1 MTRRIL
7 IAYDGTD
14 SARRALER
22 AVTIAGDGD
31 VLGLISV
38 VPLVGTGGRSGGP
51 FPAGDGPAEHRDD
64 LTEGAGLLAEHGR
77 AVSETI
83 EAIGDPA
90 TAICDAAAEHGYDMI
105 AIGSRNLRGMKRLLL
120 GSVAEKVV
128 HHAACDVLVAK

>member
-22 AVTIAGDGD
+22 AVALAGEGD
-31 VLGLISV
+31 ALGLISV
-38 VPLVGTGGRSGGP
+38 VPLVGGSARSGGP
-51 FPAGDGPAEHRDD
+51 FAPGDGPPEHRGD
-64 LTEGAGLLAEHGR
+64 LEEGAKLLAGHGLQPFE
-77 AVSETI
+77 AI

-120 GSVAEKVV
+120 GSVSEKVV
-128 HHAACDVLVAK
+128 HHAACDVLIAK